1 MSNIIEIPRYQ
12 SHKQVQALKIKLA
25 IMNPRGVELHFV
37 DERYCPI
44 QMPVE
49 FARKHT
55 DGQGVQAL
63 AGGYVVWYEDGY
75 TSWSPAEAFESGYT
89 MLGNV
94 NAAVS
99 SSGAIYYNP
108 ESHYHAAEEAEAL
121 SMALDKAGVPRADAD
136 GTPFSL
142 WGRVCRLA
150 ETKPTCTDER
160 PCVNCFSGQGLCL
173 SKPTQAALD
182 VLAERRRQVEAEG
195 WTPEHDDKYPGGQL
209 ACAAIA
215 YLMVGVNPNGARLW
229 WPWDAKFWKPSP
241 DTRRNLIKAGAL
253 LLADIEWLDRLRA
266 KLADPA
272 KQEPLAGRV
281 CSKVSAVAA
290 EADDL
295 TQFLEQTDFDAA
307 EKVASEKVDAKPL
320 PTAGEDDCDGC
331 KI

>member
-25 IMNPRGVELHFV
+25 IMNPRGVELHFEN
-37 DERYCPI
+37 ERFCPI

-75 TSWSPAEAFESGYT
+75 TSWSPAEAFEGGYT
-89 MLGNV
+89 LIQQHV
-94 NAAVS
+94 ADLPILS
-99 SSGAIYYNP
+99 
-108 ESHYHAAEEAEAL
+108 EE
-121 SMALDKAGVPRADAD
+121 GYRQ
-136 GTPFSL
+136 
-142 WGRVCRLA
+142 LA
-150 ETKPTCTDER
+150 ELLKNPPEFNERLKAAIEKSRSGKITIKPRCTDER

-253 LLADIEWLDRLRA
+253 LLADIEWLDRQRS
-266 KLADPA
+266 KLAELA
-272 KQEPLAGRV
+272 KQEPLDGRV
-281 CSKVSAVAA
+281 CSKVSAVTA
-290 EADDL
+290 ESDDL
-295 TQFLEQTDFDAA
+295 TKFLEQTDFDAA
-307 EKVASEKVDAKPL
+307 EKVASDTVANQREL
-320 PTAGEDDCDGC
+320 PAGEDDCEGC